1 MDVTPRPSLS
11 LLDALKATDHRRGV
25 PIDETDVR
33 LLELLGAD
41 GRSSNRALAQEV
53 GLTEATVAARLRNL
67 VEQRVLHV
75 GAGLDWKAAGYRWEM
90 HVLVSVRDRPVTEVG
105 RAVAAVEG
113 VVSVLVVFGRVDL
126 VVRVLLPDQS
136 AVGRLHE
143 QLGAIPGVAAIE
155 SSVAHETR
163 KWTTR
168 FASRSAVARLDTS
181 VAFPAPVVPLDA
193 VDRALVD
200 ELLADGRRSNR
211 EIARRLEISEATIRS
226 RLRRMEDAGILRI
239 RGQVDA
245 ERAGLVAAWA
255 VVLVT
260 TTGGTTSAVADRLA
274 ALPEVATVSLTTGR
288 QDLILFLTAPTRG
301 RLVQLVTGRIR
312 ELPGVRSTETSEVI
326 GTVAI
331 KYQWVRF
338 LD

>member
-1 MDVTPRPSLS
+1 MDATPRPSLS
-11 LLDALKATDHRRGV
+11 LLDALGATDRRRGV

-33 LLELLGAD
+33 LLELLGTD
-41 GRSSNRALAQEV
+41 GRLSNRALAQEV
-53 GLTEATVAARLRNL
+53 GLTEATVATRLRNL

-75 GAGLDWKAAGYRWEM
+75 GASLDWKAAGYHWEM
-90 HVLVSVRDRPVTEVG
+90 HVLISVQDRPVTEVG

-126 VVRVLLPDQS
+126 VARILLPDQTS
-136 AVGRLHE
+136 VATLQERLS
-143 QLGAIPGVAAIE
+143 AIPGITGLE
-155 SSVAHETR
+155 STVAHDTR

-168 FASRSAVARLDTS
+168 FASRSAVSRLDTS

-200 ELLADGRRSNR
+200 ELLTDGRRSNR

-226 RLRRMEDAGILRI
+226 RLRRMEEAGLLRI

-260 TTGGTTSAVADRLA
+260 TAGGATSAVADRLA
-274 ALPEVATVSLTTGR
+274 AFPEVATVSLTTGR
-288 QDLILFLTAPTRG
+288 QDLILFLTAPTRL
-301 RLVQLVTGRIR
+301 RLVQLITGRIR
-312 ELPGVRSTETSEVI
+312 TLPGVRSTETSEVI
-326 GTVAI
+326 ATVDI